1 MTKVNT
7 ATEKKQQKTKKNKNK
22 KPIVCVSNPF
32 YSLNE
37 RSGLRFIVKHFPF
50 LFVC

>member
-7 ATEKKQQKTKKNKNK
+7 ATEKKTKNKKKQNK

-50 LFVC
+50 LIVC